1 MVEIFSHLELGEL
14 SHLFQ
19 NSVSEERALKKF
31 PIWDKSAIIMQYSF
45 IDLFI
50 KNHRNKLMK

>member
-1 MVEIFSHLELGEL
+1 MVEIFSHLEL
-14 SHLFQ
+14 
-19 NSVSEERALKKF
+19 EERALKKF

-50 KNHRNKLMK
+50 KNHRNKLMR